1 MKFLTAASLL
11 TLSSS
16 ALAAIKDIQLY
27 AQSSNNEVNDFGISS
42 RHEGAALNYLFLAA
56 PGVAENLKYDDE
68 TKTVYTELKAG
79 SSTVRQPLNVGNTV
93 LQLVVVVMVLK
104 LTLLKM
110 VPFPL
115 MVPTLFAKNINDPYN
130 YSRFICRC

>member
-42 RHEGAALNYLFLAA
+42 RHEGAAWNY
-56 PGVAENLKYDDE
+56 
-68 TKTVYTELKAG
+68 
-79 SSTVRQPLNVGNTV
+79 
-93 LQLVVVVMVLK
+93 
-104 LTLLKM
+104 
-110 VPFPL
+110 
-115 MVPTLFAKNINDPYN
+115 
-130 YSRFICRC
+130 

>member
-1 MKFLTAASLL
+1 MLHNEILTAASLL

-93 LQLVVVVMVLK
+93 LQL
-104 LTLLKM
+104 
-110 VPFPL
+110 
-115 MVPTLFAKNINDPYN
+115 
-130 YSRFICRC
+130 R